1 MVVTRDIIR
10 MIEIGILDFFIFKC
24 MSLAT
29 TLFNKKNIRAK
40 LFIFVKHKG
49 QGRNQVVLKR
59 GSRHPSYV

>member
-29 TLFNKKNIRAK
+29 TLFNKK
-40 LFIFVKHKG
+40 KHKG
-49 QGRNQVVLKR
+49 QIIYFCQA
-59 GSRHPSYV
+59 